1 MAAIVMTMTAQ
12 AKTQDWGGRVID
24 EKGEPMPYV
33 NVVLLSLPDS
43 AFVQGAMTDEHGVF
57 KIVTNVN
64 NGLLKVTSVGYQT
77 LYISLTPNPSPTG
90 EGSEYTQ
97 GEKTAEG
104 GTTPRS
110 LGEGSGERLLT
121 IQMKEDAQLLS
132 EAVVKGQLPKTHAK
146 GDAMRTTVAGTIL
159 EKAGTVSDALSK
171 IPSLEAERDG
181 AVKVLGR
188 GDAEVYINGRR
199 VHDEKELSRLRSD
212 QIQHVDVIQ
221 NPGAR
226 YAASTKAVVRITL
239 KKAQG
244 EGFSFQDN
252 LEGVYQY
259 GHTLTNNLD
268 VNYRTGG
275 LDITASL
282 WAGRYGHSKSRQ
294 ENVLTYYAGPDR
306 IDGVS
311 SKENYKNVWRGW
323 SPQLQVNYMLDENHS
338 FGAFYKYDSHP
349 SGGYSSLFYTDSYE
363 NNIFKERSES
373 DINQDDKFTK
383 HIFNAYYNGKAGQ
396 LSIDLNIDG
405 LFDDTQ
411 SPGSTREVTTEAG
424 GSPVNRSIQS
434 NTVSSNNFWAT
445 KHIFGYPVM
454 KGNFSLG
461 GEYSYNHRTD
471 AYDFMATDAVPVKT
485 TDTEINEKSAAVFAE
500 YGRQFGKV
508 FAQVGLR
515 YEHLTNDYFNFGKKQ
530 EEVCR
535 DYGNWFP
542 TLVVS
547 APIGKVQLSLSYR
560 RDIERPNYSNLTSST
575 VYINRYTYQSG
586 NPYLRPT
593 YTHSI
598 VLNTAYKWMNLTLN
612 YGRIKDAFTM
622 STEPYPGYTDP
633 FVSLVR
639 PINSQEDYDRL
650 TVIASAQPVI
660 GCWHPSWSVVA
671 MFQNY
676 KSPTATGEVIT
687 LSQPWINGSWQ
698 NTIQLPHDLRL
709 NADIEWATKGEYN
722 NFHITKP
729 RFVGSL
735 GLQKDFSLRRLGTLT
750 ADLRCIDIFNGNQTD
765 AIIYGYRDLTVHNPT
780 RRTFTLDLTWKFNEA
795 RSKYRGSGAGEKQ
808 KARM

>member
-1 MAAIVMTMTAQ
+1 MFLRFAALMAAMMMTMTVQ

-57 KIVTNVN
+57 KIATNVN
-64 NGLLKVTSVGYQT
+64 NGVFKVSSVGYQT
-77 LYISLTPNPSPTG
+77 LYINAG
-90 EGSEYTQ
+90 EG
-97 GEKTAEG
+97 
-104 GTTPRS
+104 
-110 LGEGSGERLLT
+110 LT
-121 IQMKEDAQLLS
+121 IQMKEDTQILG
-132 EAVVKGQLPKTHAK
+132 EVVVKSQLPKTHAK

-199 VHDEKELSRLRSD
+199 VQDEKELSRLRSD

-244 EGFSFQDN
+244 DGFGFHDSAQ
-252 LEGVYQY
+252 GVYQY
-259 GHTLTNNLD
+259 GHTITNNLD

-282 WAGRYGHSKSRQ
+282 WAGRYGHAKSLQ
-294 ENVLTYYAGPDR
+294 ENILTYYAGPDK
-306 IDGVS
+306 IEGVS
-311 SKENYKNVWRGW
+311 TQESKRIWKGW

-338 FGAFYKYDSHP
+338 FGAFYKYDRHP
-349 SGGYSSLFYTDSYE
+349 GSDFNSMFYTDSYE
-363 NNIFKERSES
+363 NSIFKERSES
-373 DINQDDKFTK
+373 HIIQEDMFTK
-383 HIFNAYYNGKAGQ
+383 HIFNAYYNGKVGR

-411 SPGSTREVTTEAG
+411 SPSNTHEVTTETG
-424 GSPVNRSIQS
+424 DSPVNRSIES
-434 NTVSSNNFWAT
+434 NTVSSNNFWAS
-445 KHIFGYPVM
+445 KLIFGYPVW

-530 EEVCR
+530 DEVCR
-535 DYGNWFP
+535 DYGDWFP
-542 TLVVS
+542 TLVIS

-593 YTHSI
+593 YTHSL

-622 STEPYPGYTDP
+622 STEPYPGSTDP
-633 FVSLVR
+633 FISLVR

-650 TVIASAQPVI
+650 TVIASARPVI
-660 GCWHPSWSVVA
+660 GCWHPTWSLVA

-687 LSQPWINGSWQ
+687 LSQPWLNGSWS
-698 NTIQLPHDLRL
+698 NTIELPRDLRL
-709 NADIEWATKGEYN
+709 SADLEWATRGEYN

-729 RFVGSL
+729 RIVGSL
-735 GLQKDFSLRRLGTLT
+735 GLQKDFSLRRLGSLT
-750 ADLRCIDIFNGNQTD
+750 ADLRCIDIFNTNKTD
-765 AIIYGYRDLTVHNPT
+765 AVIYGYRDLTVHNPA

-795 RSKYRGSGAGEKQ
+795 RSKYRGSGAGDKQ

>member
-1 MAAIVMTMTAQ
+1 MAAMMMTMMSF

-57 KIVTNVN
+57 KIATNVN
-64 NGLLKVTSVGYQT
+64 NGVLKVSSVGYQT
-77 LYISLTPNPSPTG
+77 LYINAG
-90 EGSEYTQ
+90 EG
-97 GEKTAEG
+97 
-104 GTTPRS
+104 
-110 LGEGSGERLLT
+110 LT
-121 IQMKEDAQLLS
+121 IQMKEDTQILG
-132 EAVVKGQLPKTHAK
+132 EVVVKSQLPKTHAK

-199 VHDEKELSRLRSD
+199 VQDVKELSRLRSD
-212 QIQHVDVIQ
+212 QIQHVDVVQ

-226 YAASTKAVVRITL
+226 YAAATKAVVRITL

-244 EGFSFQDN
+244 EGISFQDN
-252 LEGVYQY
+252 LSGIYQY
-259 GHTLTNNLD
+259 DHTLTNNLD

-275 LDITASL
+275 LDVTASF
-282 WAGRYGHSKSRQ
+282 WAGRYGHTKSLQ
-294 ENVLTYYAGPDR
+294 ENTLTYYAGPDK
-306 IDGVS
+306 IEGVS
-311 SKENYKNVWRGW
+311 TQESKNIWKGW

-338 FGAFYKYDSHP
+338 FGAFYKYDRHP
-349 SGGYSSLFYTDSYE
+349 SGDFNSMFYTDSYE
-363 NNIFKERSES
+363 NSIFKERSES
-373 DINQDDKFTK
+373 HIIQEDMFTK
-383 HIFNAYYNGKAGQ
+383 HIFNAYYNGKVGR

-411 SPGSTREVTTEAG
+411 SPGNTTEKTLPQPLPVMEG
-424 GSPVNRSIQS
+424 QGSGSVGDVSFRSIES
-434 NTVSSNNFWAT
+434 NTISSNNFWAS
-445 KHIFGYPVM
+445 KLIFGYPVW
-454 KGNFSLG
+454 KGNLSLG
-461 GEYSYNHRTD
+461 GEYTYNHRTD
-471 AYDFMATDAVPVKT
+471 AYDFKATDAVPVKT

-515 YEHLTNDYFNFGKKQ
+515 YEHLRNDYFNFGKK
-530 EEVCR
+530 EDEVCR
-535 DYGNWFP
+535 DYGDWFP
-542 TLVVS
+542 TAVIS
-547 APIGKVQLSLSYR
+547 APVGKVQLSLSYR
-560 RDIERPNYSNLTSST
+560 RDIERPPYANLTSST

-586 NPYLRPT
+586 NPYLKPT
-593 YTHSI
+593 YTHS
-598 VLNTAYKWMNLTLN
+598 VVQNTAYKWMNLTLN
-612 YGRIKDAFTM
+612 YGRIKDAITM
-622 STEPYPGYTDP
+622 STEPYPGSTDP
-633 FVSLVR
+633 FISLVR

-650 TVIASAQPVI
+650 TVIASARPTI
-660 GCWHPSWSVVA
+660 GCWHPTWAVVA

-687 LSQPWINGSWQ
+687 LSRPWFNGSWR
-698 NTIQLPHDLRL
+698 NAIELPHDLRL

-735 GLQKDFSLRRLGTLT
+735 GLQKDFHLRRLGSLT
-750 ADLRCIDIFNGNQTD
+750 ADLRCIDIFNTNKTD
-765 AIIYGYRDLTVHNPT
+765 AVIYGYRDLTVHNPA
-780 RRTFTLDLTWKFNEA
+780 RRTFSLDLTWKFNEA
-795 RSKYRGSGAGEKQ
+795 RSKYRGSGAGDKQ

>member
-1 MAAIVMTMTAQ
+1 MKRMFLRFAALMAAMMMTMTVQ
-12 AKTQDWGGRVID
+12 AKTQDWGGLVVD

-43 AFVQGAMTDEHGVF
+43 VFVQGAMTDEHGVF

-64 NGLLKVTSVGYQT
+64 NGVFKVSSVGYQT
-77 LYISLTPNPSPTG
+77 LYINAG
-90 EGSEYTQ
+90 EGI
-97 GEKTAEG
+97 
-104 GTTPRS
+104 
-110 LGEGSGERLLT
+110 T
-121 IQMKEDAQLLS
+121 IQMKEDTQILG
-132 EAVVKGQLPKTHAK
+132 EVVVKSQLPKTHAK

-244 EGFSFQDN
+244 DGFGFHDSAQ
-252 LEGVYQY
+252 GVYQY
-259 GHTLTNNLD
+259 GHTITNNLD

-445 KHIFGYPVM
+445 KLIFGYPVM

-530 EEVCR
+530 DEVCR
-535 DYGNWFP
+535 DYGDWFP

-622 STEPYPGYTDP
+622 STEPYPGSTDP
-633 FVSLVR
+633 FISLVR

-650 TVIASAQPVI
+650 TVIASARPVI
-660 GCWHPSWSVVA
+660 GCWHPTWSLVA

-687 LSQPWINGSWQ
+687 LSQPWLNGSWS
-698 NTIQLPHDLRL
+698 NTIELPRDLRL
-709 NADIEWATKGEYN
+709 SADLEWATRGEYN

-729 RFVGSL
+729 RIVGSL
-735 GLQKDFSLRRLGTLT
+735 GLQKDFSLRRLGSLT
-750 ADLRCIDIFNGNQTD
+750 ADLRCIDIFNTNKTD
-765 AIIYGYRDLTVHNPT
+765 AVIYGYRDLTVHNPA

-795 RSKYRGSGAGEKQ
+795 RSKYRGSGAGGKQ